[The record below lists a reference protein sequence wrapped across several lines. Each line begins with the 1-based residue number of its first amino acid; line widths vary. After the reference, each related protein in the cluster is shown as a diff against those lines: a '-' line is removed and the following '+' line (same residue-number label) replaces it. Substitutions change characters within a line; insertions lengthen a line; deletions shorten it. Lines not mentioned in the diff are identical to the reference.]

1 MSKDRHVPEEKV
13 VEDIINLTI
22 RYDFSLDY
30 SEGLVILPFLLVDLR
45 CIPPLE
51 VHPFWTP

>member
-30 SEGLVILPFLLVDLR
+30 SEGLVILPFLLIDLK
-45 CIPPLE
+45 CWPPS
-51 VHPFWTP
+51 T